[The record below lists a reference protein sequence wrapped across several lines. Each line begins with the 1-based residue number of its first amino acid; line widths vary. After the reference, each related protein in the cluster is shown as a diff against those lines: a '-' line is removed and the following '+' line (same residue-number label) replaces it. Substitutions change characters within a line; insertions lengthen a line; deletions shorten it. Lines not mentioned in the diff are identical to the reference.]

1 MKWLTKGVLCIV
13 CLTLTACATLTGLS
27 GRFDKGKEF
36 ERSVKSYNRMLRW
49 HEIESAGMTYIEPE
63 QLEDYLKQAKTLKK
77 RGLSVTDFRILT
89 AVYLPETKSGDAIA
103 EFDYFILPSN
113 KIKTVSYRQK
123 WIYRESLNSWKL
135 KSGLPDFE

>member
-1 MKWLTKGVLCIV
+1 M
-13 CLTLTACATLTGLS
+13 CLTLTACATLTDLS
-27 GRFDKGKEF
+27 GRFDKSKAF
-36 ERSVKSYNRMLRW
+36 ERSVKAYNRMLRW

-63 QLEDYLKQAKTLKK
+63 QLKDYLKRAETLKK

-89 AVYLPETKSGDAIA
+89 AVYLPETKTGDAVT

-113 KIKTVSYRQK
+113 RVKTVTYRQE
-123 WIYRESLNSWKL
+123 WVYMESLKSWKL